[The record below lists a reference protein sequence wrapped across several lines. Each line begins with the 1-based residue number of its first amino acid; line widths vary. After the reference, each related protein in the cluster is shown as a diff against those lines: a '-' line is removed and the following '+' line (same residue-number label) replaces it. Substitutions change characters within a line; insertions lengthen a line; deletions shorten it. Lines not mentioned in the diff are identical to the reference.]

1 MPVNNGNIDRV
12 RGMNRACADELS
24 ESFVL
29 HKTRYLNEVT
39 GVSEPAFLTD
49 LRLDH
54 YVHVRT
60 SLQQNKQ
67 KTKSGKG
74 T

>member
-1 MPVNNGNIDRV
+1 MNDGNIDRV
-12 RGMNRACADELS
+12 RGMNRACADEPT

-29 HKTRYLNEVT
+29 HKTRYLKEVT
-39 GVSEPAFLTD
+39 GESEPTYLTD
-49 LRLDH
+49 LSLDR

-60 SLQQNKQ
+60 SSQQNKQ
-67 KTKSGKG
+67 TTKSGEG